1 MRTLQW
7 PRPLCQGDRV
17 ALIAPASPAPR
28 GAAARAAEGLRSLGL
43 IPELFPSCTSLAEG
57 GASCFTGSAA
67 SYLSGS
73 DALRA
78 SDLLRAFTD
87 DHIRGIF
94 CLRGG
99 YGSMRL
105 LPLLDFQEIRKHP
118 KVFCGFSDITA
129 LHIALQQKCGF
140 ITFHGPMPQTDYR
153 ALDDY
158 SRNSLQNALF
168 RHRFSFKNPPEEPLF
183 PLFGGEA
190 DGILTGGNLT
200 LIQSLQGSPYA
211 LHTEKKILFLEEVN
225 EPTYRIDRMLTSL
238 RLSGALTGLSGIL
251 LGTFTKPGEEGPAL
265 PDSLLSLFRE
275 MFAPLGIPVL
285 AGLSA
290 GHHFPQ
296 ITLPLGARISFSA
309 DSCRIG
315 LCRGSGS

>member
-1 MRTLQW
+1 MHALKW
-7 PRPLCQGDRV
+7 PRPLRQGDRV

-28 GAAARAAEGLRSLGL
+28 GTAARAAEGVRALGL
-43 IPELFPSCTSLAEG
+43 IPELFPSCICTD
-57 GASCFTGSAA
+57 A
-67 SYLSGS
+67 SYLAGS

-78 SDLLRAFTD
+78 SDLIRAFAD
-87 DHIRGIF
+87 ERIRGIL

-129 LHIALQQKCGF
+129 LHVALQQKCGF
-140 ITFHGPMPQTDYR
+140 ITFHGPMPQKDYR
-153 ALDDY
+153 TLDDY
-158 SRNSLQNALF
+158 SLDSLKNALF
-168 RHRFSFKNPPEEPLF
+168 HHQFSFKNPPKEPLL

-190 DGILTGGNLT
+190 EGILIGGNLS
-200 LIQSLQGSPYA
+200 LIQSLQGSSYA
-211 LHTEKKILFLEEVN
+211 PQTEKKILFLEEVN
-225 EPTYRIDRMLTSL
+225 EPIYRIDRMLTSL

-251 LGTFTKPGEEGPAL
+251 LGTFTKQDENTSPL
-265 PDSLLSLFRE
+265 PESLLSLFRE
-275 MFAPLGIPVL
+275 IFAPLDIPVL

-296 ITLPLGARISFSA
+296 MTLPLGARIFFST
-309 DSCRIG
+309 DPCRLQ
-315 LCRGSGS
+315 LCRKPDF